1 MDHSFWTCGY
11 EGSVERMFF
20 RNMLDFLGMLA
31 CVSKEEFV
39 DFTLKIVETSLQ
51 LMRKKS
57 IQSGKPSSQHVFIFD
72 LEGFSLKVNM
82 IVQRKQIT
90 KW

>member
-1 MDHSFWTCGY
+1 
-11 EGSVERMFF
+11 
-20 RNMLDFLGMLA
+20 MLA

-72 LEGFSLKVNM
+72 LEGFSLTVN
-82 IVQRKQIT
+82 IFLYISIYGFPNREDIFHDVVNIT
-90 KW
+90 ITGSDS